1 MTIGKILFA
10 TYFFTLERIYIMT
23 RNTKKQKNA
32 LPIFIF
38 IAIEILLYLVYMYM
52 DIMLASGNISAN
64 STLAAVIGSGVLSP
78 TYIKYYSIIL
88 CLLISVIYYYKN
100 KSDDSINAYTL
111 LAAAMFF
118 TAISDYFLLLK
129 NDVIVPGL
137 ISFCIVHAIYLF
149 VITCKDI
156 KMTGIYTGIRVLA
169 AIIIAVILK
178 STGVIRYSNDSSLN
192 SILFLVLL
200 YGISFV
206 WNVGLLFLKLV
217 NNRELLKSVSAQN
230 KINNQK
236 DIEAKICTFPHPRMF
251 LIGLILFLLCD
262 INVLL
267 FNLSAYINVSSE
279 MYAVLQIASTVLMWA
294 FYLPSQVLIVLSVL
308 L

>member
-1 MTIGKILFA
+1 MPS
-10 TYFFTLERIYIMT
+10 
-23 RNTKKQKNA
+23 NTKKQKNA

-52 DIMLASGNISAN
+52 DIMIASGDINASSA
-64 STLAAVIGSGVLSP
+64 LAAVIGSGVLSP

-156 KMTGIYTGIRVLA
+156 KMTGLYTGIRILA

-178 STGVIRYSNDSSLN
+178 STGIIRYSNDSSLN
-192 SILFLVLL
+192 SVLFLVLL
-200 YGISFV
+200 YSISFI
-206 WNVGLLFLKLV
+206 WNVGLLFLKLI
-217 NNRELLKSVSAQN
+217 NNRELLKSGSAQN
-230 KINNQK
+230 KANNQK

-267 FNLSAYINVSSE
+267 FNLSAYIIVSSE

>member
-1 MTIGKILFA
+1 MSS
-10 TYFFTLERIYIMT
+10 
-23 RNTKKQKNA
+23 NTKKQKNA

-38 IAIEILLYLVYMYM
+38 IAVEILLYFVYMYM
-52 DIMLASGNISAN
+52 DIALASGNVSAD
-64 STLAAVIGSGVLSP
+64 SSLAAIMSTGLLSP

-88 CLLISVIYYYKN
+88 CLLISAVYYYKN
-100 KSDDSINAYTL
+100 KSQDTINAYTL

-129 NDVIVPGL
+129 NNNIVPGL
-137 ISFCIVHAIYLF
+137 ASFCVVHAIYLY

-156 KMTGIYTGIRVLA
+156 RMTGIYTGIRAVV
-169 AIIIAVILK
+169 AIIITVVIK
-178 STGVIRYSNDSSLN
+178 STGLIKDTNDSSLN
-192 SILFLVLL
+192 SVLFLVLL

-217 NNRELLKSVSAQN
+217 NNREILKTAGKSGKTV
-230 KINNQK
+230 NN
-236 DIEAKICTFPHPRMF
+236 DIETKICTFPHPVMF
-251 LIGLILFLLCD
+251 LIGLVLFLLCD

-267 FNLSAYINVSSE
+267 FNLSSYINVSSQT
-279 MYAVLQIASTVLMWA
+279 YAVLQIASTVLMWA

>member
-1 MTIGKILFA
+1 MPS
-10 TYFFTLERIYIMT
+10 
-23 RNTKKQKNA
+23 NTKKQKNA

-52 DIMLASGNISAN
+52 DIMIASGDINASSA
-64 STLAAVIGSGVLSP
+64 LAAVIGSGVLSP

-137 ISFCIVHAIYLF
+137 ISFCIVHTIYLF

-156 KMTGIYTGIRVLA
+156 KMTGLYTGIRILA

-178 STGVIRYSNDSSLN
+178 STGIIRYSNDSSLN
-192 SILFLVLL
+192 SVLFLVLL

-206 WNVGLLFLKLV
+206 WNVGLLFLKLI

>member
-1 MTIGKILFA
+1 MPSNA
-10 TYFFTLERIYIMT
+10 
-23 RNTKKQKNA
+23 KKPKNA

-38 IAIEILLYLVYMYM
+38 IAVEILLYFVYMYM
-52 DIMLASGNISAN
+52 DIMLASGNV
-64 STLAAVIGSGVLSP
+64 STDSSLAAIMSTSILSP

-100 KSDDSINAYTL
+100 KSQDTINAYTL

-129 NDVIVPGL
+129 NSNLVPGL
-137 ISFCIVHAIYLF
+137 ASFCIVHAIYLY

-156 KMTGIYTGIRVLA
+156 RITGSYTCIRIIA
-169 AIIIAVILK
+169 AIIITVIIK
-178 STGVIRYSNDSSLN
+178 YTGIIKASNDSSLN
-192 SILFLVLL
+192 SVLFLVLL

-206 WNVGLLFLKLV
+206 WNVGLLILKLV
-217 NNRELLKSVSAQN
+217 NNRELLKSAGKSGKN
-230 KINNQK
+230 DTN
-236 DIEAKICTFPHPRMF
+236 DIESKICTFPHPVMF
-251 LIGLILFLLCD
+251 LIGLVLFLLCD

-279 MYAVLQIASTVLMWA
+279 MYAILQIASTVLMWA

>member
-1 MTIGKILFA
+1 MPS
-10 TYFFTLERIYIMT
+10 
-23 RNTKKQKNA
+23 NTKKQKNN

-38 IAIEILLYLVYMYM
+38 IAIEILLYLSYMYM

-64 STLAAVIGSGVLSP
+64 STLAAIIGSGVLSP

-88 CLLISVIYYYKN
+88 CLLISAIYYYKN

-111 LAAAMFF
+111 LAATMFF

-137 ISFCIVHAIYLF
+137 ISFCIVHTIYLF

-156 KMTGIYTGIRVLA
+156 KMTGIYTCIRIVA

-192 SILFLVLL
+192 SVLFLVLL

-206 WNVGLLFLKLV
+206 WNVGLLFLKLI

-230 KINNQK
+230 KVNNQK
-236 DIEAKICTFPHPRMF
+236 DIKAKICAFPHPIMF

-279 MYAVLQIASTVLMWA
+279 VYAVLQIASTVLMWA